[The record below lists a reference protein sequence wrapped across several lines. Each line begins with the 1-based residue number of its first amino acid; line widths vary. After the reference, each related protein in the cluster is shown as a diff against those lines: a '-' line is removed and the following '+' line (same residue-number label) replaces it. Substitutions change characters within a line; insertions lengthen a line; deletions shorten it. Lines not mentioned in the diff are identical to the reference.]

1 METFDISV
9 IGSGPAGYVAA
20 IKAAQLGYKTAL
32 IEKEPHLGGT
42 CLNVGCIPSKA
53 LLHSTEHFYFAAKK
67 ALNHGIKIEKLSA
80 DVPEMMK
87 RKNGVVD
94 QLRQGVAYLVKSRK
108 IKVFSGTASFQKDL
122 SLEIKGNETQN
133 IRSEHTVIATGSV
146 PVELPF
152 IPQDGKTVVSSTEA
166 IAWDKVPKKLIVVG
180 AGAIGLELGSVW
192 SRLGSDVTVVEFL
205 PQIGAGLDRDIS
217 QSAQKIFTQQGLKF
231 QLGTKV
237 TGLEK
242 KGRKTLLLAEKN
254 NEKLSFEADKILVS
268 VGRKANTQ
276 DLELD
281 KIGINLDEKGR
292 IPVSATYETQCP
304 RVFAIGDVIS
314 GPMLAHK
321 AEEEAVA
328 VIELIAG
335 KAGHVDYQTIPNVFY
350 THPEIATVGISEIE
364 AKEHGTEVKIG
375 KFPLAANGRAI
386 ATDATEGM
394 IKVIS
399 DAKNDRLLG
408 IQIIAAG
415 ASEMIASAVAHM
427 TYGGSAEDIA
437 RTVHAHP
444 TLSESIKEAALGVDK
459 NAIHAL

>member
-20 IKAAQLGYKTAL
+20 IKAAQLGFKTAL

-53 LLHSTEHFYFAAKK
+53 LLHSTEHFHFAAKK

-80 DVPEMMK
+80 DVPKMMK
-87 RKNGVVD
+87 RKDGVVD
-94 QLRQGVAYLVKSRK
+94 QLRQGVAYLVKARK

-122 SLEIKGNETQN
+122 SLVITGKSDPN
-133 IRSEHTVIATGSV
+133 IHAKHTIIATGST
-146 PVELPF
+146 PIALPF
-152 IPQDGKTVVSSTEA
+152 IPQDGTTVVSSTEA
-166 IAWDKVPKKLIVVG
+166 IAWNTVPKKLLVVG

-192 SRLGSDVTVVEFL
+192 SRLGSDVTIIESL
-205 PQIGAGLDRDIS
+205 SQIGAGLDRDVS
-217 QSAQKIFTQQGLKF
+217 QLAQKIFTQQGLHF

-242 KGRKTLLLAEKN
+242 KGKKTFLIADKN
-254 NEKLSFEADKILVS
+254 GEKLSLEADKILVS
-268 VGRKANTQ
+268 VGRKANTKDLGLDQ
-276 DLELD
+276 IGLELD
-281 KIGINLDEKGR
+281 QKGR
-292 IPVSATYETQCP
+292 IPVDSSYQTKCSGIY
-304 RVFAIGDVIS
+304 AIGDVIA

-328 VIELIAG
+328 VVELIAG
-335 KAGHVDYQTIPNVFY
+335 QAGHVDYKTIPNVFY
-350 THPEIATVGISEIE
+350 TYPEIATVGINENE
-364 AKEHGTEVKIG
+364 ASALKTKVKVG

-386 ATDATEGM
+386 ATDSTDGM
-394 IKVIS
+394 VKVIS
-399 DAKNDRLLG
+399 DANNDRLLG
-408 IQIIAAG
+408 VQIIAAN
-415 ASEMIASAVAHM
+415 ASEMIASAVTHI
-427 TYGGSAEDIA
+427 TYGGSAEDVA

-459 NAIHAL
+459 NAIHSL